1 MRNRGLLLGEYINLS
16 LALTI
21 GTMSVRYNPR
31 PTPQVTQPILG
42 GWGHKAAP
50 AAPAEVNISL
60 AYIVV
65 RRGQYGT
72 KETWALL
79 IPSMFGDEI
88 VSYPLIMQ
96 GDNWNGYEV
105 LTSSPVKPGDKMV
118 QRVLNSFF
126 NGWGDALPKDANV
139 LKSMGYAVP

>member
-1 MRNRGLLLGEYINLS
+1 
-16 LALTI
+16 
-21 GTMSVRYNPR
+21 
-31 PTPQVTQPILG
+31 
-42 GWGHKAAP
+42 
-50 AAPAEVNISL
+50 
-60 AYIVV
+60 
-65 RRGQYGT
+65 
-72 KETWALL
+72 
-79 IPSMFGDEI
+79 MFGDEI

-139 LKSMGYAVP
+139 LKSMGYTVP